1 MSTET
6 VLVTG
11 GAGYIGSHT
20 TMALSDSGYTVVVLD
35 DLSTGNQDVIP
46 SDCAFIKGNAG
57 DQTLVTKIV
66 REHKIDA
73 VIHFAGSIIV
83 EESVSNP
90 LKYYSNN
97 TMVSRNLIET
107 CVNENIKHF
116 IFSSTAAV
124 YGNPIKVP
132 VMESDQLAPINP
144 YGHSKAMTEQVL
156 KDVSQCT
163 SLNYIALRYFNVSGA
178 DPQGRSGQI
187 IKQATHLIKV
197 ACELAV
203 GKREGMTIFGNDY
216 DTADGTCVRDYIH
229 VSDLADVHVRAL
241 QYLQSNNNESRVLNC
256 GYGKGYSVKEVLDT
270 LQKIIGESLNIS
282 QGGRR
287 AGDPALLIADN
298 SLLRSLMDW
307 TPKYN
312 NLENIVRDALE
323 WEKRLLNQK

>member
-1 MSTET
+1 
-6 VLVTG
+6 
-11 GAGYIGSHT
+11 
-20 TMALSDSGYTVVVLD
+20 
-35 DLSTGNQDVIP
+35 
-46 SDCAFIKGNAG
+46 
-57 DQTLVTKIV
+57 
-66 REHKIDA
+66 
-73 VIHFAGSIIV
+73 
-83 EESVSNP
+83 
-90 LKYYSNN
+90 
-97 TMVSRNLIET
+97 
-107 CVNENIKHF
+107 
-116 IFSSTAAV
+116 
-124 YGNPIKVP
+124 
-132 VMESDQLAPINP
+132 
-144 YGHSKAMTEQVL
+144 MTEQVL

-298 SLLRSLMDW
+298 SLLRSLMEW